1 MQIKH
6 THTYSTY
13 ICTEISRDNSKCLFW
28 VYERSGQTPSGLLPL
43 RAPCSLAGWKS
54 PVLRGWTETE
64 RGFFVLCNY
73 AHCVSPLPQLELRAT
88 LKSSTC
94 SRGAGWC
101 CSDSRHFIV
110 VLLRNQ
116 STSLQSV
123 QLFDTIPKIKPHHP
137 CFIIL
142 ALASCSLWLGL
153 LIQRNMVLYLYDPSI
168 HPFIVYTASRVVRG
182 AGADPSRHWG
192 TARTGRQRIAG
203 RIYMNEFFIIL
214 YFYVHYY
221 VFLDMSS
228 RGKTWACPAFH
239 EVGGGSGSFKLMLN
253 FCTHSYLVNYGH
265 LGWLSR
271 LRNKHLGVIN

>member
-1 MQIKH
+1 METNANKTH

-94 SRGAGWC
+94 SRDAGWC

-116 STSLQSV
+116 STVYSQSERSAFWHNP
-123 QLFDTIPKIKPHHP
+123 QTQTTSPLFYHP
-137 CFIIL
+137 CTGFL
-142 ALASCSLWLGL
+142 
-153 LIQRNMVLYLYDPSI
+153 
-168 HPFIVYTASRVVRG
+168 FVV
-182 AGADPSRHWG
+182 
-192 TARTGRQRIAG
+192 T
-203 RIYMNEFFIIL
+203 
-214 YFYVHYY
+214 
-221 VFLDMSS
+221 
-228 RGKTWACPAFH
+228 
-239 EVGGGSGSFKLMLN
+239 
-253 FCTHSYLVNYGH
+253 
-265 LGWLSR
+265 LSP
-271 LRNKHLGVIN
+271 NPKKHG